1 MPHPSLSWRLSWRLS
16 SRRTA
21 FAFAGLLAALILT
34 TAAQAQQPESA
45 PIEAPS
51 SIGPLS
57 VETVAA
63 GLRSPWGL
71 AFLPDGRM
79 LVTERPGS
87 LRLVSPSGTVSAP
100 VAGVPPVFARGQ
112 GGLLDVALAPDFDRS
127 RLVYLAYA
135 EPREGASGTSVARGR
150 LTEENGDARLEN
162 VEVIFR
168 QSPAAGGSNHYGA
181 RLVFA
186 RDGTLFVTLGDRY
199 SQREQAQNLSNHLGK
214 IVRIAGNG
222 DVPADNPFRQKNGAR
237 PEIWSYGHRNVQGA
251 ALDPATGRLWTIEH
265 GARGGDELNH
275 PEAGKNYGWPVI
287 SYGRDY
293 SGAAIGEGTEKAGM
307 EQPVKYWDPSFAP
320 SGLAFYTGTLMPKW
334 KGDLFAGGL
343 AGTRLVR
350 LRLDAARGNVTEE
363 EVLLT
368 DLNARIRDV
377 RQGPDGALWLLT
389 DDPSNGRLL
398 RVAPAD

>member
-1 MPHPSLSWRLSWRLS
+1 M
-16 SRRTA
+16 
-21 FAFAGLLAALILT
+21 LA

-79 LVTERPGS
+79 LVTERPGT
-87 LRLVSPSGTVSAP
+87 LRLVSPSGTVSNP

-150 LTEENGDARLEN
+150 LMEENGDARLEN

-199 SQREQAQNLSNHLGK
+199 SQREQAQNLSNHIGK
-214 IVRIAGNG
+214 IIRIAANG
-222 DVPADNPFRQKNGAR
+222 DVPTDNPFRQKNGAR
-237 PEIWSYGHRNVQGA
+237 PEIWSIGHRNVQGA

-293 SGAAIGEGTEKAGM
+293 SGAALGEGTEKAGM

-320 SGLAFYTGTLMPKW
+320 SGLTFYTGTLMPKW

-350 LRLDAARGNVTEE
+350 LRLDTARGSVTEE

>member
-1 MPHPSLSWRLSWRLS
+1 MPHPSLCWRLA

-21 FAFAGLLAALILT
+21 FAFAGLLAALILA

-150 LTEENGDARLEN
+150 LMEENGDARLEN

-222 DVPADNPFRQKNGAR
+222 DVPADNPLRQKNGAR

-293 SGAAIGEGTEKAGM
+293 SGTAIGEGTEKAGM

>member
-1 MPHPSLSWRLSWRLS
+1 M
-16 SRRTA
+16 
-21 FAFAGLLAALILT
+21 LAALILA

-150 LTEENGDARLEN
+150 LMEENGDARLEN

-222 DVPADNPFRQKNGAR
+222 DVPADNPLRQKNGAR

-293 SGAAIGEGTEKAGM
+293 SGTAIGEGTEKAGM

>member
-1 MPHPSLSWRLSWRLS
+1 MPHPLSRLL
-16 SRRTA
+16 A
-21 FAFAGLLAALILT
+21 PLAALILAT
-34 TAAQAQQPESA
+34 TASLAQTEGEPVEV
-45 PIEAPS
+45 PS
-51 SIGPLS
+51 SIGRLS

-79 LVTERPGS
+79 LVTERPGT
-87 LRLVSPSGTVSAP
+87 LRLVSRSGTVSAP

-112 GGLLDVALAPDFDRS
+112 GGLLDVALAPDFETS
-127 RLVYLAYA
+127 RLVYLSYA

-150 LTEENGDARLEN
+150 LVEVNGDAKLEN
-162 VEVIFR
+162 LQVIFR
-168 QSPAAGGSNHYGA
+168 QSPAAGGSNHYGS

-199 SQREQAQNLSNHLGK
+199 SQREQAQNLTNHIGK
-214 IVRIAGNG
+214 IVRITPEGEA
-222 DVPADNPFRQKNGAR
+222 PADNPFRQKNSAR

-251 ALDPATGRLWTIEH
+251 ALDPATGKLWTIEH
-265 GARGGDELNH
+265 GARGGDELNQ

-293 SGAAIGEGTEKAGM
+293 SGAAIGEGTRKAGM

-320 SGLAFYTGTLMPKW
+320 SGLAFYTGTLMPDW

-343 AGTRLVR
+343 SGTRLVR
-350 LRLDAARGNVTEE
+350 LRLDPSRTSVVEE

-398 RVAPAD
+398 RVAPAE

>member
-1 MPHPSLSWRLSWRLS
+1 MPPLLPRRPSLAHAVRATLRLVAPL
-16 SRRTA
+16 A
-21 FAFAGLLAALILT
+21 ALLLAAA
-34 TAAQAQQPESA
+34 TAVAQTGGGEPV
-45 PIEAPS
+45 EAPS

-57 VETVAA
+57 VETVAG

-79 LVTERPGS
+79 LVTERPGT
-87 LRLVSPSGTVSAP
+87 LRLVSRSGTVSAP

-112 GGLLDVALAPDFDRS
+112 GGLLDVALAPDFDQS
-127 RLVYLAYA
+127 RLVYLSYA

-150 LTEENGDARLEN
+150 LVEANGDARLEN
-162 VEVIFR
+162 VDVIFR
-168 QSPAAGGSNHYGA
+168 QSPAAGGSNHYGS
-181 RLVFA
+181 RLVFG

-199 SQREQAQNLSNHLGK
+199 SQREQAQNLSNHIGK
-214 IVRIAGNG
+214 VVRITPEG

-293 SGAAIGEGTEKAGM
+293 SGAAIGEGTQKAGM

-320 SGLAFYTGTLMPKW
+320 SGLAFYTGALMPKW

-350 LRLDAARGNVTEE
+350 LRLDGARENVAEE
-363 EVLLT
+363 EVLLA

>member
-1 MPHPSLSWRLSWRLS
+1 MRIFSRLL
-16 SRRTA
+16 A
-21 FAFAGLLAALILT
+21 VAALAGLISNTSAS
-34 TAAQAQQPESA
+34 AQQPARISSSA
-45 PIEAPS
+45 
-51 SIGPLS
+51 GPLS
-57 VETVAA
+57 VETVAS
-63 GLRSPWGL
+63 GLENPWGL

-79 LVTERPGS
+79 LVTERAGR
-87 LRLVSPSGTVSAP
+87 LRIVSRSGTVSAP
-100 VAGVPPVFARGQ
+100 VAGLPPVYATGQ
-112 GGLLDVALAPDFDRS
+112 GGLLDVALAPDFAS
-127 RLVYLAYA
+127 SGMIFLSYA
-135 EPREGASGTSVARGR
+135 EPREGASGTSVARAR
-150 LTEENGDARLEN
+150 LVEDGGDARLDGLT
-162 VEVIFR
+162 VIFR
-168 QSPAAGGSNHYGA
+168 QSPAAGGSNHYGS

-199 SQREQAQNLSNHLGK
+199 SRREQAQDLSVHIGK
-214 IVRIAGNG
+214 IVRINADGS
-222 DVPADNPFRQKNGAR
+222 VPDDNPFRNRNGAR

-287 SYGRDY
+287 TYGRDY
-293 SGAAIGEGTEKAGM
+293 SGARIGEGTEKTGM

-320 SGLAFYTGTLMPKW
+320 SGLAFYTGDLMPRW

-350 LRLDAARGNVTEE
+350 LKLDPARERVIEE

-368 DLNARIRDV
+368 DLGERIRDV

-389 DDPSNGRLL
+389 DDPGEGRLL
-398 RVAPAD
+398 RLSPDD

>member
-1 MPHPSLSWRLSWRLS
+1 MRIFPRLL
-16 SRRTA
+16 A
-21 FAFAGLLAALILT
+21 VAALAGLISNTPAS
-34 TAAQAQQPESA
+34 AQQPARISSSA
-45 PIEAPS
+45 
-51 SIGPLS
+51 GPLS
-57 VETVAA
+57 VETVAS
-63 GLRSPWGL
+63 GLENPWGL

-79 LVTERPGS
+79 LVTERAGR
-87 LRLVSPSGTVSAP
+87 LRIVSRSGTVSAP
-100 VAGVPPVFARGQ
+100 VAGLPPVYATGQ
-112 GGLLDVALAPDFDRS
+112 GGLLDVALAPDFAS
-127 RLVYLAYA
+127 SGMIFLSYA
-135 EPREGASGTSVARGR
+135 EPREGASGTSVARAR
-150 LTEENGDARLEN
+150 LVEDGGDARLDGLT
-162 VEVIFR
+162 VIFR
-168 QSPAAGGSNHYGA
+168 QSPAAGGSNHYGS

-199 SQREQAQNLSNHLGK
+199 SRREQAQDLSVHIGK
-214 IVRIAGNG
+214 IVRINADGS
-222 DVPADNPFRQKNGAR
+222 VPDDNPFRNRNGAR

-287 SYGRDY
+287 TYGRDY
-293 SGAAIGEGTEKAGM
+293 SGARIGEGTEKAGM

-320 SGLAFYTGTLMPKW
+320 SGLAFYTGDLMPRW

-350 LRLDAARGNVTEE
+350 LKLDPTRERVIEE

-368 DLNARIRDV
+368 DLGERIRDV

-389 DDPSNGRLL
+389 DDPGEGRLL
-398 RVAPAD
+398 RLSPDD

>member
-1 MPHPSLSWRLSWRLS
+1 VAAL
-16 SRRTA
+16 
-21 FAFAGLLAALILT
+21 AGLISNTPAS
-34 TAAQAQQPESA
+34 AQQPARISSSA
-45 PIEAPS
+45 
-51 SIGPLS
+51 GPLS
-57 VETVAA
+57 VETVAS
-63 GLRSPWGL
+63 GLENPWGL

-79 LVTERPGS
+79 LVTERAGR
-87 LRLVSPSGTVSAP
+87 LRIVSRSGTVSAP
-100 VAGVPPVFARGQ
+100 VAGLPPVYATGQ
-112 GGLLDVALAPDFDRS
+112 GGLLDVALAPDFAS
-127 RLVYLAYA
+127 SGTIFLSYA
-135 EPREGASGTSVARGR
+135 EPREGASGTSVARAR
-150 LTEENGDARLEN
+150 LVEDGGDARLDGLT
-162 VEVIFR
+162 VIFR
-168 QSPAAGGSNHYGA
+168 QSPAAGGSNHYGS

-199 SQREQAQNLSNHLGK
+199 SRREQAQDLSVHIGK
-214 IVRIAGNG
+214 IVRINADGS
-222 DVPADNPFRQKNGAR
+222 VPDDNPFRNRNGAR

-287 SYGRDY
+287 TYGRDY
-293 SGAAIGEGTEKAGM
+293 SGARIGEGTEKAGM

-320 SGLAFYTGTLMPKW
+320 SGLAFYTGDLMPRW

-350 LRLDAARGNVTEE
+350 LKLDPTRERVIEE

-368 DLNARIRDV
+368 DLGERIRDV

-389 DDPSNGRLL
+389 DDPGEGRLL
-398 RVAPAD
+398 RLSPDD